1 MRIWEQKPVQNNNPM
16 GFKTGQLVQLKSGG
30 PHMTIAGIAYN
41 GLVFCK
47 WFNNGAL
54 EGARFEPS
62 AIQRCST
69 KVSAKARAKAKEKA
83 RDKPAKSQKSL

>member
-1 MRIWEQKPVQNNNPM
+1 MRIWEHKPVQKNNPM

-62 AIQRCST
+62 AIERCG
-69 KVSAKARAKAKEKA
+69 AKAREKA
-83 RDKPAKSQKSL
+83 RDKPAKSRKSL